1 MVERPCLPKFI
12 VVQKNSSCKSERKSR
27 FVVDILYVADLLF
40 GRVTSK
46 LLLGRVSLH
55 GRVTSFEFGLAVHR
69 G

>member
-1 MVERPCLPKFI
+1 M
-12 VVQKNSSCKSERKSR
+12 
-27 FVVDILYVADLLF
+27 VDILYVADLLF

-55 GRVTSFEFGLAVHR
+55 GRVASFEFGLAVHR